1 MDNYNQPLPIT
12 AWAEADRP
20 REKLMEKGRQVLSDA
35 ELIGILI
42 GSGTRK
48 LTAVQLSQQILSSV
62 KNDLNALGALTVQD
76 LIKFPGIGEAK
87 AITIIAALELGRR
100 RKEQEPAKRT
110 KMLSSKDSFEFIYP
124 DFMDLQYEE
133 FWIILLDRGNHF
145 IRKINVSKGGVAG
158 TVVDVKRI
166 FKEAIEN
173 LASYI
178 VMFHNHPSG
187 NLRPS
192 EEDIRITK
200 RMKEAGILMDIK
212 VLDHLIIA
220 GREYLSFI
228 DEGLL

>member
-76 LIKFPGIGEAK
+76 LTKFPGIGEAK

-178 VMFHNHPSG
+178 VMCHNHPSG

-192 EEDIRITK
+192 EEDIKITK

>member
-178 VMFHNHPSG
+178 VMCHNHPSG

>member
-62 KNDLNALGALTVQD
+62 KNDLNALGTLSVQD

-100 RKEQEPAKRT
+100 RKEQEPAKRV

-124 DFMDLQYEE
+124 DFLDLQYEE

-178 VMFHNHPSG
+178 VMCHNHPSG
-187 NLRPS
+187 NLRAS
-192 EEDIRITK
+192 EEDIKITK

-220 GREYLSFI
+220 GREYLSFA
-228 DEGLL
+228 DEGMI

>member
-62 KNDLNALGALTVQD
+62 KNDLNTLGGLTVQD

-178 VMFHNHPSG
+178 VMCHNHPSG